1 MSNSFINFFI
11 RLIIIIHCRTMYN
24 NHCITMYNNHYI
36 TMYNN
41 HYITM
46 YNKDNSNINIIKN
59 YYLKFNFLN
68 K

>member
-36 TMYNN
+36 TMYN
-41 HYITM
+41 
-46 YNKDNSNINIIKN
+46 KDNSNINIIKN